1 MTQQETAAIEVRDK
15 IRTTVG
21 PTTALVDVE
30 AAKAAWE
37 NYQELKSAVLDD
49 DDYLWTVGY
58 KGTWTGR
65 DGNTRTTTRRQ
76 SFDSVEEA
84 RTFASTQNPPG
95 VVKGKIKKSGCHK
108 LARFFNL
115 EIPELG
121 MGQVEV
127 KQVGEFVLQ
136 VERGD
141 YYTVTQWLD
150 PKNLNTIKASATVV
164 VRAPD
169 GRSRPGSSGP
179 HRDEKFDDFAVASV
193 AWTRAVNRAVI
204 ELVGMGDQTDDEPA
218 EELAA
223 RSENPGSPPVPAH
236 DLITAEHVSDPE
248 PTNDA
253 VDPSTGEIVE
263 ADPPDEVSDL
273 ERTLNR
279 DLSALQTPSDLFR
292 ACWEDFKIQPPQVV
306 EACGY
311 STAKDLEGQ
320 DLGSLYW
327 QVNAVHREGG
337 C

>member
-1 MTQQETAAIEVRDK
+1 MTQEQTTAIEVRD
-15 IRTTVG
+15 RV
-21 PTTALVDVE
+21 PVAVDPAMALVDVE
-30 AAKAAWE
+30 AARAAWE

-49 DDYLWTVGY
+49 DDYLWIVAY
-58 KGTWTGR
+58 KETWTGR
-65 DGNTRTTTRRQ
+65 DNKSRTNTRRQ
-76 SFDSVEEA
+76 SFDSVEDA
-84 RTFASTQNPPG
+84 RSFAGRQQPPG

-127 KQVGEFVLQ
+127 KQIGEFVLQ

-169 GRSRPGSSGP
+169 GRSRPGSSGA

-204 ELVGMGDQTDDEPA
+204 ELVGMGDQTDDDPTEGAPETPPTDSAVAGAANQPGPVEPS
-218 EELAA
+218 
-223 RSENPGSPPVPAH
+223 RSQGLEG
-236 DLITAEHVSDPE
+236 LDP
-248 PTNDA
+248 D
-253 VDPSTGEIVE
+253 TGEIVE
-263 ADPPDEVSDL
+263 AGEDSEVANL
-273 ERTLNR
+273 ERALNR

-292 ACWEDFKIQPPQVV
+292 ACWEDFKVQPPQVV

-311 STAKDLEGQ
+311 STAKDLEGLE
-320 DLGSLYW
+320 LGSLYW
-327 QVNAVHREGG
+327 QVNAVYREGG

>member
-1 MTQQETAAIEVRDK
+1 M
-15 IRTTVG
+15 
-21 PTTALVDVE
+21 DVE

-49 DDYLWTVGY
+49 NDYLWTVAF
-58 KGTWTGR
+58 KEKWTGR
-65 DGNTRTTTRRQ
+65 DNKSRTSTRRQ

-84 RTFASTQNPPG
+84 RAFSGRQQPPG

-127 KQVGEFVLQ
+127 QQVGEFVLQ

-169 GRSRPGSSGP
+169 GRSRPGNSGA

-223 RSENPGSPPVPAH
+223 RSENPGSPPVPPH
-236 DLITAEHVSDPE
+236 DLSTAEHVSDPE

-263 ADPPDEVSDL
+263 VDPPDEVSDL

-292 ACWEDFKIQPPQVV
+292 ACWEDFKVQPPQVV

-311 STAKDLEGQ
+311 SSAKDLEGQ

>member
-1 MTQQETAAIEVRDK
+1 MTQEDTTAIEVRDR
-15 IRTTVG
+15 IPAAVD
-21 PTTALVDVE
+21 PAMALVDVE

-49 DDYLWTVGY
+49 DDYLWTVAF
-58 KGTWTGR
+58 KEIWTGR
-65 DGNTRTTTRRQ
+65 DNRSRTSTRRQ

-84 RTFASTQNPPG
+84 RAFASAQKPPG

-121 MGQVEV
+121 MGQMEV
-127 KQVGEFVLQ
+127 QQVGEFVLQ

-169 GRSRPGSSGP
+169 GRSRPGNSGA

-204 ELVGMGDQTDDEPA
+204 ELVGMGDQTDDEPTDD
-218 EELAA
+218 LATSQA
-223 RSENPGSPPVPAH
+223 GPASPPDREPHGSEHAPVSEPKP
-236 DLITAEHVSDPE
+236 DL
-248 PTNDA
+248 
-253 VDPSTGEIVE
+253 VDETTGEIVG
-263 ADPPDEVSDL
+263 ADEVSDL

-292 ACWEDFKIQPPQVV
+292 ACWEDFKVQPPQVI

-311 STAKDLEGQ
+311 SVAKDLEGL

-327 QVNAVHREGG
+327 QVSAVHREGG